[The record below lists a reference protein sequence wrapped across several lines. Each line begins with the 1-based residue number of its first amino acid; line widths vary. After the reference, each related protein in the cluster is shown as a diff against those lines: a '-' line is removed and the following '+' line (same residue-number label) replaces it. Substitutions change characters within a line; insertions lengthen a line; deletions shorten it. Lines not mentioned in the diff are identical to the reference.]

1 MKTTSQDVFEVRCH
15 RCEVSFPHGTKR
27 CMYCGGKP
35 SAGPP
40 QVEFLDMQAVEAR
53 VAAAAGSAPGLPRTR
68 KAEVEQESEAEVEE
82 EEPSLRQT
90 LPRVAMSLAWVIL
103 LVVVSI
109 YRACTG

>member
-1 MKTTSQDVFEVRCH
+1 MKTTSQDAFEVRCH

-40 QVEFLDMQAVEAR
+40 QVDFLDIREMEAH
-53 VAAAAGSAPGLPRTR
+53 AAERSVPGLPRPR
-68 KAEVEQESEAEVEE
+68 QAEVEQEGEAEGEE
-82 EEPSLRQT
+82 ELSLRQS
-90 LPRVAMSLAWVIL
+90 LPRVAMSLAWVVL

-109 YRACTG
+109 YRACAG

>member
-15 RCEVSFPHGTKR
+15 RCEVSFPLGTKR

-40 QVEFLDMQAVEAR
+40 QVEFLDIGEMEAHT
-53 VAAAAGSAPGLPRTR
+53 VPAARRAPGLPRPR
-68 KAEVEQESEAEVEE
+68 QAEVEQEGEAEE
-82 EEPSLRQT
+82 EEQLSLRQT
-90 LPRVAMSLAWVIL
+90 LPRVAMSLAWVVL

-109 YRACTG
+109 YRACAG